1 MIGKKIIKVE
11 PITNFEAKEHAEK
24 IQKNFEVKE
33 KELPYELQQTKEYL
47 LKFGKTD
54 DKEMKAKLIALKVP
68 EKTAIELLNVRP
80 KQEECIKTILLKKMD
95 FDDDLVKKILEVFK

>member
-11 PITNFEAKEHAEK
+11 PITNFEAKEFTEK
-24 IQKNFEVKE
+24 IQKSFEAKE

-54 DKEMKAKLIALKVP
+54 DKELKSKLKDLKIP
-68 EKTAIELLNVRP
+68 EKVCIELLNVRP
-80 KQEECIKTILLKKMD
+80 KQEECVKTILLKRYD
-95 FDDDLVKKILEVFK
+95 FDDDLVKKILEIFK